1 MDDRAIAGVETMS
14 VKGTWIKTA
23 LATGLALLDSLWFGI
38 QLLKD
43 NGGYWDL
50 SSESEYTLTVPTQQ
64 LLNEIDEPLSIVVF
78 EAQPS
83 RTDADL
89 RDRYMVDLMRQLER
103 SSSLVEWQLKNL
115 DKERELAQRLGV
127 TQYGAV
133 ALTWKGV
140 TLVIPERKMFL
151 QQMGQTGIQFIGED
165 IFQQALR
172 TLVFPTVEVA
182 YTLDG
187 NGERSLFD
195 GSSTGLSGFHALLEN
210 QGLQLKNLSFRV
222 SVQTYCCVCI
232 ELSRGYRTN
241 SSSSC

>member
-1 MDDRAIAGVETMS
+1 MS

-23 LATGLALLDSLWFGI
+23 LATGLALLGSLWFGT

-83 RTDADL
+83 RTDAEL

-103 SSSLVEWQLKNL
+103 SSPLVEWQLKNL

-133 ALTWKGV
+133 ALTWKG
-140 TLVIPERKMFL
+140 
-151 QQMGQTGIQFIGED
+151 
-165 IFQQALR
+165 
-172 TLVFPTVEVA
+172 
-182 YTLDG
+182 
-187 NGERSLFD
+187 
-195 GSSTGLSGFHALLEN
+195 
-210 QGLQLKNLSFRV
+210 
-222 SVQTYCCVCI
+222 
-232 ELSRGYRTN
+232 
-241 SSSSC
+241 